1 MAGLGHAQTVVMHL
15 LDDLEGCYRTV
26 VADNFFTSIPLGK
39 RLLEHDTYLIG
50 TLRSNRA
57 GSGSEVAQKNLRRG
71 EVYGHQNKEGVKL
84 IMWKDKKN
92 VLMISTRPSNSATVL
107 DTGNINSK
115 NERIMKPQVVHDYNE
130 GRIGIDLSD
139 QLSSYY
145 TCLRRSIK
153 WYRKVTFEL
162 VFGTALVNS
171 YLIYKENYAA
181 SKVTILQFRES
192 LVRPLLLGMPFE
204 KLKPGPRQ
212 KSIGQTKRKLADHKL
227 EEKEG
232 TARDI
237 RRRCV
242 GCYEKNREQQS
253 RETCHSTT
261 KRVKIFYSD
270 CNKFFCLDCFIEK
283 HHAM

>member
-1 MAGLGHAQTVVMHL
+1 M
-15 LDDLEGCYRTV
+15 
-26 VADNFFTSIPLGK
+26 
-39 RLLEHDTYLIG
+39 
-50 TLRSNRA
+50 
-57 GSGSEVAQKNLRRG
+57 
-71 EVYGHQNKEGVKL
+71 

-92 VLMISTRPSNSATVL
+92 VLMISTRPSDSATVV

-115 NERIMKPQVVHDYNE
+115 NERIMKPQVVLDYNE
-130 GRIGIDLSD
+130 GRIGTDLSD

-145 TCLRRSIK
+145 TCLRWSIK
-153 WYRKVTFEL
+153 WYRKVAFEL

-192 LVRPLLLGMPFE
+192 LVQSLLLGMPFE

-232 TARDI
+232 AARDV

-242 GCYEKNREQQS
+242 GCHEKNREQQS
-253 RETCHSTT
+253 REASHSTT
-261 KRVKIFYSD
+261 KRVKTFCSD
-270 CNKFFCLDCFIEK
+270 CNNFFVLIVLTRSIMLCNK
-283 HHAM
+283 